1 MVDIAHCIEYIDS
14 VINIAKDVRRAIGL
28 SKNFVHAILYNI
40 IEKPKWNFWLNQYNS
55 LIILLSW

>member
-40 IEKPKWNFWLNQYNS
+40 IEKPK
-55 LIILLSW
+55 